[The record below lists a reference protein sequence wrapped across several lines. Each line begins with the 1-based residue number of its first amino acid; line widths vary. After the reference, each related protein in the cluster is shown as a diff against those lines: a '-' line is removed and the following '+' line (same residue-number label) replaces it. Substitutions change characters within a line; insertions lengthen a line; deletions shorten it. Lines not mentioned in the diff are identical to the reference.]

1 MVPSSAETHSLS
13 HWPSAYAQAV
23 WVLYSGRNWTIDG
36 TAGWLPLEPF
46 LLSHG
51 ENKWDNSDPSV
62 KILVVCLT
70 GLSVAAR
77 YNAFESS
84 SGDSVSLT

>member
-1 MVPSSAETHSLS
+1 MLGQSGFCTLVETGL
-13 HWPSAYAQAV
+13 V
-23 WVLYSGRNWTIDG
+23 G

-62 KILVVCLT
+62 KILVVCVT